1 MLAIDA
7 STSMT
12 HGGVNGA
19 PQVTPLETAVAMTML
34 TLRTERDC
42 HAVVF
47 SQTVQ
52 SLALTA
58 EMSVKQIHD
67 NMVKKVETD
76 DLFCVDGI
84 NYSRDPT
91 ILTGCGNISS
101 Q

>member
-1 MLAIDA
+1 
-7 STSMT
+7 MT

-42 HAVVF
+42 HVVVF

-67 NMVKKVETD
+67 NMVKKVHID
-76 DLFCVDGI
+76 YYYFVFKV
-84 NYSRDPT
+84 
-91 ILTGCGNISS
+91 
-101 Q
+101 